1 MKVTKTMACLWALV
15 LCTNLATADEKEIK
29 VELTVPDSAWSLS
42 IEEVYEVGK
51 EIWVISRV
59 SRASDAFGLQVIS
72 TLSDSVK
79 LDVAEAPKKHF
90 IVGKTWGWKNEEPY
104 TFLKDRKEIEK
115 ELKSGKQ
122 LYQKAKKEK

>member
-1 MKVTKTMACLWALV
+1 MKAIASLWALIFCAGMAV
-15 LCTNLATADEKEIK
+15 AEDKEIK
-29 VELTVPDSAWSLS
+29 VELTVPDSAWKLS
-42 IEEVYEVGK
+42 IDEVYKVGE
-51 EIWVISRV
+51 EIWVISKV
-59 SRASDAFGLQVIS
+59 SRGTGAFGLQVIS

-90 IVGKTWGWKNEEPY
+90 IVGKTWGWENEEPY